1 MKKKRPKL
9 ILRKGI
15 ALAALA
21 LPAAGCANT
30 PEEAFRAAFDDAC
43 ETITTCGLE
52 EEVCATEAT
61 RDAAVTELVQNLRDE
76 GATPECE
83 EAVLSAYADLYS
95 CYSNL
100 SCGQFSDGDDVC
112 EETLDEAAIERAC
125 PDIDL

>member
-1 MKKKRPKL
+1 MKSKRPKL

-30 PEEAFRAAFDDAC
+30 PEEAFRAALDDAC
-43 ETITTCGLE
+43 ETIAACGE
-52 EEVCATEAT
+52 EEEICETSAA
-61 RDAAVTELVQNLRDE
+61 RDAAIAEFIDELRTEGVS
-76 GATPECE
+76 PECE
-83 EAVLSAYADLYS
+83 EVVLTSYADLYS

-100 SCGQFSDGDDVC
+100 TCDQFSEDSGC
-112 EETLDEAAIERAC
+112 ESRLDEAAIAAAC